1 MIPANF
7 PITLGTVVVGDVA
20 RFKPTGV
27 QLIDG
32 RTLEGYDAVVLAT
45 GYANDFSWL
54 PADVE
59 QRLGVEEDG
68 LYLYR
73 HVLPPRVAVRHQTF
87 ETSVTS
93 CVFKHV
99 MRRIFSLHRAADGMG

>member
-1 MIPANF
+1 MMDPSHLHGPRWVPENDIGN
-7 PITLGTVVVGDVA
+7 GRVGDVA

-32 RTLEGYDAVVLAT
+32 RTLEGFDAVVLAT

-54 PADVE
+54 PPDVE

-73 HVLPPRVAVRHQTF
+73 HVLPPRVPVRHQTP
-87 ETSVTS
+87 ETLASPCGPS
-93 CVFKHV
+93 ISHP
-99 MRRIFSLHRAADGMG
+99 HA